1 MAATIRILVVDDNDA
16 VRRGI
21 CGVLRTEPDFE
32 VVSEATNGEQAIT
45 EAEKF
50 QPDVIVLDI
59 NMKGLDGIS
68 AASQIKKAAPSSE
81 ILFLSQH
88 ESSEIVRFAL
98 HRAGRG
104 YVLKIDVDTELVP
117 AVRAVSEGKQY
128 VSRRATGI

>member
-1 MAATIRILVVDDNDA
+1 MAASIRILVVDDNDA
-16 VRRGI
+16 VRHGI

-59 NMKGLDGIS
+59 NMKGLDGIT
-68 AASQIKKAAPSSE
+68 AASQIKKAAPSAE

-98 HRAGRG
+98 RRAGRG

-128 VSRRATGI
+128 ISRRATGI

>member
-16 VRRGI
+16 VRHGI

-59 NMKGLDGIS
+59 NMKGLR
-68 AASQIKKAAPSSE
+68 E
-81 ILFLSQH
+81 I
-88 ESSEIVRFAL
+88 R
-98 HRAGRG
+98 
-104 YVLKIDVDTELVP
+104 
-117 AVRAVSEGKQY
+117 
-128 VSRRATGI
+128 